1 VILVV
6 DASAALAWFFKD
18 EATVQSYAL
27 LDRVKDEGA
36 RVPVIW
42 RFEIAN
48 GFWSA
53 MRRKRTSVAE
63 RDTALAQ
70 LSALPISCDF
80 ESHARAWTSIVALS
94 DRYDLTPYDASYLE
108 LAIRLGA
115 EIATRDAALSAAA
128 KAAGL
133 TTVPC

>member
-36 RVPVIW
+36 NVPMIW

-48 GFWSA
+48 GFRSA

-63 RDTALAQ
+63 RNTALAQ
-70 LSALPISCDF
+70 LAALPLSCDF
-80 ESHARAWTSIVALS
+80 ETHENAWTSIVALS
-94 DRYDLTPYDASYLE
+94 DRYDLTPYDAAYLE

-115 EIATRDAALSAAA
+115 DLVVRI
-128 KAAGL
+128 
-133 TTVPC
+133 